1 MKSKEKAKRVLE
13 ILDTYAGPT
22 MARPIF
28 QLSAA
33 RSRVNLNKMGT
44 GDAARLM
51 KELRLGLRYYLRD
64 AERLGECV
72 RNLEEIL
79 TPSGDGD
86 GQASPVSRS
95 EIVQIGQEADIVTA
109 RGAGRELCRNLGF
122 STVVQIK
129 VATAISELARNI
141 VQYAGYGEIEIT
153 HLDTR
158 PPGIKVEA
166 RDKGPGIDNLDRIL
180 SGQYKSQSGM
190 GMGLMGC
197 RNLVDEFEVDT
208 KPGKGTR
215 VRLCKYLG

>member
-1 MKSKEKAKRVLE
+1 MDSKGKTSRVLE

-22 MARPIF
+22 MAKPIF

-33 RSRVNLNKMGT
+33 RSRVNLNKMGS

-64 AERLGECV
+64 AERLSECV
-72 RNLEEIL
+72 RSLEETL
-79 TPSGDGD
+79 TPTGAD
-86 GQASPVSRS
+86 GQQAAPVTKS
-95 EIVQIGQEADIVTA
+95 EVIQIRQESDIVTA
-109 RGAGRELCRNLGF
+109 RGAGRDLCRNLGF

-153 HLDTR
+153 LLDTR
-158 PPGIKVEA
+158 PPGIQVEA
-166 RDKGPGIDNLDRIL
+166 RDQGPGIDNLDRIL

-190 GMGLMGC
+190 GMG
-197 RNLVDEFEVDT
+197 R
-208 KPGKGTR
+208 PRTR
-215 VRLCKYLG
+215 PCAGMPSRSCGRRRR